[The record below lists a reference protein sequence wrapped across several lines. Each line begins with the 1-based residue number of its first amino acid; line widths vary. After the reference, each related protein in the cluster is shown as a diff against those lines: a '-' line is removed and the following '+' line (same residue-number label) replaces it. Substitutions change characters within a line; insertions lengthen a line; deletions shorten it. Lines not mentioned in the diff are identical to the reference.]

1 MPVNADAPTI
11 ASLDLFV
18 SVVELG
24 SLSAAARAH
33 GMSQPSA
40 SARIRHLERQVG
52 FELLTRG
59 PGGSVPTAAGVLVAD
74 WSRTVLGAFDE
85 LQTAVSSLRTQATS
99 LRVAASYTVA
109 EHLLP
114 RWLGRLRAMH
124 PEAHLELEVVNSA
137 SVLERVRSG
146 NAQLGFIETPGSTAG
161 LRSRLVGRDEL
172 AVVVAPSH
180 PWARLRRPLSVTELA
195 AMPLVL
201 REVGSGTRESFVEA
215 VQKCGAVL
223 ADAALE
229 LGSTAAVRAAT
240 EEGAAPAVL
249 SRLAVADALATGRLV
264 NVAVAELDLRR
275 ELLAVWLP
283 GRAREQ
289 AMKALLAT
297 AVASEG

>member
-1 MPVNADAPTI
+1 MPVNTDAPTI

-40 SARIRHLERQVG
+40 SVRIRHLERQVG
-52 FELLTRG
+52 IELLTRG
-59 PGGSVPTAAGVLVAD
+59 PSGSVPTAAGVLVAD

-85 LQTAVSSLRTQATS
+85 LQTAVSSLRARATS

-137 SVLERVRSG
+137 AVLERVRSG
-146 NAQLGFIETPGSTAG
+146 TAQLGFIETPGSTAG

-180 PWARLRRPLSVTELA
+180 PWARLRRPLSVPELA
-195 AMPLVL
+195 AVPLVL

-215 VQKCGAVL
+215 VRKCGADL

-264 NVAVAELDLRR
+264 DVAVAELDLHR

-283 GRAREQ
+283 GRAREP

-297 AVASEG
+297 AAASEG